1 MLSLHKPSAVAIQ
14 TFREAQAKLGLSYG
28 SAGITAGTP
37 PPGYVADHTRVLLG
51 KGEHV
56 YLAARAALARWEH
69 FRLGWV
75 EAMPAST
82 PIREGEV
89 VAILARLFGVWWLNA
104 CRIVQIVDRAAPTT
118 FGFAYGTLPDHAES
132 GEERFQVEWQ
142 RDRDEVWYDI
152 LALSRPHHW
161 LTWLGYPLARRMQR
175 RFARDSAAAMRRGV
189 AGPS

>member
-1 MLSLHKPSAVAIQ
+1 M
-14 TFREAQAKLGLSYG
+14 
-28 SAGITAGTP
+28 
-37 PPGYVADHTRVLLG
+37 ADHTRVLLG

-82 PIREGEV
+82 PLREGEV

-104 CRIVQIVDRAAPTT
+104 CRIVYIVDRAAPTT

-132 GEERFQVEWQ
+132 GRS
-142 RDRDEVWYDI
+142 
-152 LALSRPHHW
+152 ASR
-161 LTWLGYPLARRMQR
+161 
-175 RFARDSAAAMRRGV
+175 
-189 AGPS
+189 